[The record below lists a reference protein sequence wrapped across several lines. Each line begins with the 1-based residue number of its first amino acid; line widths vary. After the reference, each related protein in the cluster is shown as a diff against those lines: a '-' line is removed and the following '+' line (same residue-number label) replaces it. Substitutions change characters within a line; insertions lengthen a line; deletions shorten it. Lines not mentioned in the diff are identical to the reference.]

1 MLIDTIMI
9 RTYILTQMKNTKP
22 SKAEAL
28 LDSALDLFWS
38 KGYKSCSMADVVRKT
53 GVARYGLYQAFKD
66 KDQLYCA
73 TLKRYH
79 QRLRNRFIKPL
90 SDKRSSFTSL
100 VQHFDRVLE
109 QLEHGK
115 NDGCFAH
122 QAAIERGGK
131 DDNVDMIISDIF
143 NETEMVYKEMV
154 SNGIEDGL
162 IRPLPINEL
171 VVYVMGI
178 QRAVIAMTK
187 QKCSI
192 KERQDYVHCALKLL
206 QPEKLLQ
213 TE

>member
-1 MLIDTIMI
+1 MK
-9 RTYILTQMKNTKP
+9 RTKDC
-22 SKAEAL
+22 KADAV
-28 LDSALDLFWS
+28 LDAALDLFWR

-79 QRLRNRFIKPL
+79 QRLRDRFIKPL
-90 SDKRSSFTSL
+90 SDKRSSFAAL

-109 QLEHGK
+109 QLENGN

-131 DDNVDMIISDIF
+131 NGNVDIIVSDIF
-143 NETEMVYKEMV
+143 NETEMVYREMV
-154 SNGIEDGL
+154 SNGIEDGH
-162 IRPLPINEL
+162 IRPLPIDEL

-187 QKCSI
+187 QKRSI
-192 KERQDYVHCALKLL
+192 EERQNYVHCALKLL
-206 QPEKLLQ
+206 QP
-213 TE
+213 

>member
-1 MLIDTIMI
+1 MKHTKSCKSEA
-9 RTYILTQMKNTKP
+9 ILD
-22 SKAEAL
+22 A
-28 LDSALDLFWS
+28 ALDLFWK

-90 SDKRSSFTSL
+90 SDKRSSFTAL

-109 QLEHGK
+109 QLENGN

-131 DDNVDMIISDIF
+131 DDNVDIIVSDIF
-143 NETEMVYKEMV
+143 NETQMVYREMV
-154 SNGIEDGL
+154 SNGIEDGQ
-162 IRPLPINEL
+162 IRALPIDEL
-171 VVYVMGI
+171 VIYVMGI

-187 QKCSI
+187 QKCSLE
-192 KERQDYVHCALKLL
+192 ERQRYVQCALKLL
-206 QPEKLLQ
+206 QP
-213 TE
+213 

>member
-1 MLIDTIMI
+1 MK
-9 RTYILTQMKNTKP
+9 RTKDC
-22 SKAEAL
+22 KADAV
-28 LDSALDLFWS
+28 LDAALDLFWR

-79 QRLRNRFIKPL
+79 QRLQNRFVKPL
-90 SDKRSSFTSL
+90 SDKRSSFTTL

-109 QLEHGK
+109 QLENGS
-115 NDGCFAH
+115 NEGCFAH

-131 DDNVDMIISDIF
+131 DDNVDMIVSDIF
-143 NETEMVYKEMV
+143 NETEMVYRDMV
-154 SNGIEDGL
+154 INGIEDGH
-162 IRPLPINEL
+162 IRPLPIDEL

-192 KERQDYVHCALKLL
+192 EERQSYVHCALKLL
-206 QPEKLLQ
+206 QP
-213 TE
+213 

>member
-1 MLIDTIMI
+1 MI
-9 RTYILTQMKNTKP
+9 EKKNCKTEAILD
-22 SKAEAL
+22 A
-28 LDSALDLFWS
+28 ALDLFWK

-90 SDKRSSFTSL
+90 SDKRSGFTAL
-100 VQHFDRVLE
+100 TQHFDRVLE
-109 QLEHGK
+109 QLENGN

-131 DDNVDMIISDIF
+131 DDNVDSIISDIF
-143 NETEMVYKEMV
+143 NETEIVYKDMI
-154 SNGIEDGL
+154 SNGIKDRD
-162 IRPLPINEL
+162 IRPLPIDEL

-192 KERQDYVHCALKLL
+192 EERQNYVRCALKLL
-206 QPEKLLQ
+206 QL
-213 TE
+213 

>member
-1 MLIDTIMI
+1 MKHTKNCK
-9 RTYILTQMKNTKP
+9 TEAILD
-22 SKAEAL
+22 A
-28 LDSALDLFWS
+28 ALDLFWK

-53 GVARYGLYQAFKD
+53 GVARYGLYQTFKD
-66 KDQLYCA
+66 KDQLYCS

-90 SDKRSSFTSL
+90 SNKRSSFTAL

-109 QLEHGK
+109 QLENGN

-131 DDNVDMIISDIF
+131 DVNVDTIISDIF
-143 NETEMVYKEMV
+143 NETEAVYREMV
-154 SNGIEDGL
+154 RNGIEDGQ

-187 QKCSI
+187 QKCSLE
-192 KERQDYVHCALKLL
+192 ERQSYVHCALKLL
-206 QPEKLLQ
+206 Q
-213 TE
+213 T